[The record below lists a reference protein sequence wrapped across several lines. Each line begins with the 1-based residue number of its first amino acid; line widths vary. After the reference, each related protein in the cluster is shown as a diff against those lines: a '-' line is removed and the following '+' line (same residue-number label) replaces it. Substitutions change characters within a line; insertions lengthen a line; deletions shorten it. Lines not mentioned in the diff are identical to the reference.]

1 LKIKSFFLP
10 KKVIITK
17 NNLEKVFVYLFFNSI
32 IFTQCKGMTKS
43 EIEKALKLA
52 NCTEQPKQA
61 DSSTQNE
68 KKQEKLQVI
77 TQQLPANRPNFLSR
91 LIKWIKN
98 LIMAGCFAFTAYKL
112 LTKVYKLET
121 FFLCCLLPH
130 NLCLIFSTYS

>member
-1 LKIKSFFLP
+1 
-10 KKVIITK
+10 
-17 NNLEKVFVYLFFNSI
+17 
-32 IFTQCKGMTKS
+32 MTKS